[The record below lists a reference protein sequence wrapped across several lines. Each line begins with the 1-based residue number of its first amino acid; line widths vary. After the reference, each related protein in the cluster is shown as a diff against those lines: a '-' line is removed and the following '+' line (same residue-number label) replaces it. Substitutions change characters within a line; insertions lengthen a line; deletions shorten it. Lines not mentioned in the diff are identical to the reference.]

1 MDPPAPARECQGAD
15 YVTGSG
21 SNGSVNG
28 GNGGTV
34 MFCYVSNSSAQ
45 LGELMKAL
53 TAKSPSFRARAQKLG
68 VMVLKD
74 TADIASAQATAVTT
88 QTAGFETNCQTL
100 AGLIPTFDLIKS
112 RFGPIMPKAT
122 QTALKATV
130 EAPRYDQST
139 YTNAMAT
146 LSSAADKIV
155 KTSVTEIDI
164 AWDDLLTAVGAFK
177 RALAQIN
184 PKIAQFQTPSDP
196 SLLETALGNLT
207 EQINLKTTALQND
220 LAVAYQS
227 SGGNPGGVGAGAT
240 AGSPGNSG
248 TLAFSQRHG
257 PLLGLAQPRDPLRL
271 R

>member
-1 MDPPAPARECQGAD
+1 MNVSEAERKGLFLEAHGGNVGQGAD

-130 EAPRYDQST
+130 EAVKV
-139 YTNAMAT
+139 ALT
-146 LSSAADKIV
+146 LTVSHGT
-155 KTSVTEIDI
+155 TSR
-164 AWDDLLTAVGAFK
+164 LT
-177 RALAQIN
+177 RM
-184 PKIAQFQTPSDP
+184 PW
-196 SLLETALGNLT
+196 
-207 EQINLKTTALQND
+207 
-220 LAVAYQS
+220 
-227 SGGNPGGVGAGAT
+227 
-240 AGSPGNSG
+240 
-248 TLAFSQRHG
+248 
-257 PLLGLAQPRDPLRL
+257 QP
-271 R
+271 